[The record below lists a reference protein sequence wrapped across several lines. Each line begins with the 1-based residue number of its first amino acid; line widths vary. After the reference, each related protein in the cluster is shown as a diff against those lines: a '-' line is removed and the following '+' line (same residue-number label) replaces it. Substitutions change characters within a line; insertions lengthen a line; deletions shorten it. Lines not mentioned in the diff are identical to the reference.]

1 MKKLFLSTTLII
13 VFAGY
18 TAYFR
23 MTGISAVSPLPLNGQ
38 NPSSAPLPAVT
49 SSEPIPPPALPTPV
63 QDPSPVLPAS
73 SSEPVPPPPTP
84 VPFVPASSA
93 APQGMYKD
101 GVYTGVSADAYYGNV
116 QVKVTIQNGK
126 IADVQFLDYPRDR
139 STSLRISNTAMPL
152 LRSEAIQAQSA
163 PVDMVSGAT
172 EISGAF
178 NQSFASALVSARN

>member
-1 MKKLFLSTTLII
+1 
-13 VFAGY
+13 
-18 TAYFR
+18 
-23 MTGISAVSPLPLNGQ
+23 
-38 NPSSAPLPAVT
+38 
-49 SSEPIPPPALPTPV
+49 
-63 QDPSPVLPAS
+63 
-73 SSEPVPPPPTP
+73 
-84 VPFVPASSA
+84 
-93 APQGMYKD
+93 MYKD